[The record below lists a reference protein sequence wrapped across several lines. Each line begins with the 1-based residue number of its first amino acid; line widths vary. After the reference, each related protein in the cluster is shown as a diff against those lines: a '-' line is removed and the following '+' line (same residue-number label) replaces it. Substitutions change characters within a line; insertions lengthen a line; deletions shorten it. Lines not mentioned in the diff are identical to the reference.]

1 MAEANAAIM
10 TDRLEKFRKEFLNA
24 STWDQRKDGAPPD
37 LLDNLSN
44 EELTMARISAPESQ
58 NKFTTM
64 NRCLLYFFFL
74 LPFVG
79 IAQRAIAQPSNA
91 QPSDSAIVSQLN
103 QKWIA
108 SYATRDTAAMQEILA
123 NDFIIVVPNGK
134 KMDRLSVI
142 RNVGSAD
149 VSTTATIDSSSVRV
163 FGNAALVVSYTHFS
177 ITANGQTSHGKNC
190 YSDLYVKRNGK
201 WKAVSG
207 HVTLLGN

>member
-1 MAEANAAIM
+1 MKSIV
-10 TDRLEKFRKEFLNA
+10 
-24 STWDQRKDGAPPD
+24 
-37 LLDNLSN
+37 LL
-44 EELTMARISAPESQ
+44 SA
-58 NKFTTM
+58 
-64 NRCLLYFFFL
+64 LAFF
-74 LPFVG
+74 V
-79 IAQRAIAQPSNA
+79 AQPSVA

-108 SYATRDTAAMQEILA
+108 SYATHDTAAIQQILA
-123 NDFIIVVPNGK
+123 DDFIIVVPNGK

-142 RNVGSAD
+142 RNVGSTD
-149 VSTTATIDSSSVRV
+149 VSTIATIDSSSVRV

-207 HVTLLGN
+207 HVTML